1 MRLPRLGRVSLA
13 LSLALALVAG
23 AADVALAQQRWS
35 DPATWGGAPPV
46 AGAHV
51 VVPQGRRV
59 ILDVNP
65 PALGSITVN
74 GVLAFGA
81 RDIDLTVG
89 WIAVHG
95 MLEVGTEEAPY
106 PHHATITLTG
116 SLDENVM
123 GMGARFI
130 GAMNGGRIE
139 LHGSRR
145 ADVDWAVLA
154 QHAQPG
160 DSSIAL
166 ELVEPHKTVLGWR
179 PGDLLVVASSTRDP
193 LQAEAVTVTAVSGM
207 QVSFTPPLRYQ
218 HWGELQTVAGRT
230 VDERAEVGLL
240 TRNIVVQGAADG
252 YVRQMGGHIMI
263 MSGSIG
269 RIEGTELRY
278 MGQMG
283 RLGRYPMHWH
293 LTGHAPID
301 YLRFSSIWSS
311 FHRAVVLHRT
321 HGAEV
326 RGNVAANIWSHT
338 FVVGEDGNET
348 GNVVED
354 NLGVLTKRLPDAAF
368 ALKRQGDPGADGPGS
383 QDEWRPATF
392 WVNNAN
398 NVVRGNRAAGGLEAI
413 GFFYDNDH
421 GLAAPGDLA
430 RADFAGNV
438 AHSYLSA
445 NAAGDPVPR
454 TVSGV
459 GLVIRTAERAGER
472 ATFGALTAF
481 QNSVAGAWLEHAGSE
496 LRDAVLAD
504 NASGAV
510 VVRGAIDEALV
521 VGQTANQALPHPLES
536 RGGGVRTIA
545 HDGGNT
551 PRVRNTTFANQE
563 IAAIEVDGAQLL
575 PGNVFEHITRIDTPT
590 PVFLR
595 DRRADHAW
603 SGALFDADG
612 SLTNSAG
619 AAFVT
624 GQVMSAG
631 SVFAAGWGSYAPGG
645 AFVTLVSATGAP
657 SGLAT
662 VVTGATVTLSW
673 SAPDGGTAVESY
685 RIEAGTA
692 PGRVDV
698 VLSTGGA
705 ATTQT
710 VPDAPAG
717 EYFVR
722 VRAQRA
728 NGLSEPSNE
737 VRVRVGAAACLM
749 PDTPAPLRAVVA
761 GTAVTLSWT
770 PARGAVGY
778 LLGVGA
784 ASDQYGLLVA
794 ELPVALATLAT
805 TAPAGTYF
813 ARLAAV
819 NACGMSVPSNEVIVV
834 VP

>member
-1 MRLPRLGRVSLA
+1 MRLRVLRRV
-13 LSLALALVAG
+13 SLALALVAG
-23 AADVALAQQRWS
+23 AGDAALAQQHWS
-35 DPATWGGAPPV
+35 DPATWGGALPG

-95 MLEVGTEEAPY
+95 MLEVGTEEVPY
-106 PHHATITLTG
+106 PHHAIITLNG
-116 SLDENVM
+116 PLDENVM

-139 LHGSRR
+139 IHGSRR

-154 QHAQPG
+154 HHAQPG
-160 DSSIAL
+160 DTSIAL

-179 PGDLLVVASSTRDP
+179 PGDLIVMASSTRDP
-193 LQAEAVTVTAVSGM
+193 LQAEAVTVTAVSGT
-207 QVSFTPPLRYQ
+207 QVSFSPPLRFQ

-240 TRNIVVQGAADG
+240 TRNIVIQGAADG
-252 YVRQMGGHIMI
+252 YARQMGGHIMI

-269 RIEGTELRY
+269 RIEGAELRY
-278 MGQMG
+278 LGQMG

-354 NLGVLTKRLPDAAF
+354 NLGILTKRLPDAAF
-368 ALKRQGDPGADGPGS
+368 VLKRQGEPGADGPGS

-398 NVVRGNRAAGGLEAI
+398 NTVRRNRAAGGLDAI

-430 RADFAGNV
+430 RADFSGNV
-438 AHSYLSA
+438 AHSYLSSDA
-445 NAAGDPVPR
+445 SGEPLPQ
-454 TVSGV
+454 TVNGV
-459 GLVIRTAERAGER
+459 GLVIRPAERAGER
-472 ATFGALTAF
+472 ATFGAFTAF
-481 QNSVAGAWLEHAGSE
+481 QNSVAGAWVEHTSSV
-496 LRDAVLAD
+496 LSDAVLAG

-510 VVRGAIDEALV
+510 VMRGTVEHAFI
-521 VGQTANQALPHPLES
+521 VGQTANQATPHPRET

-545 HDGGNT
+545 HDGANT
-551 PRVRNTTFANQE
+551 PRVRHTTFVNQE
-563 IAAIEVDGAQLL
+563 IAAIDVEGGHLL
-575 PGNVFEHITRIDTPT
+575 PGNVFENITRIDTST

-612 SLTNSAG
+612 SLTGSAG

-624 GQVMSAG
+624 GQAMAG
-631 SVFAAGWGSYAPGG
+631 SVFMAGWGSYAPGG
-645 AFVTLVSATGAP
+645 AFVAPVSAATAP
-657 SGLAT
+657 RGLAT
-662 VVTGATVTLSW
+662 VVTGANVTLAW
-673 SAPDGGTAVESY
+673 SAPDDAASVVSY
-685 RIEAGTA
+685 LIEAGTA

-698 VLSTGGA
+698 VLATGGPV
-705 ATTQT
+705 TTHT
-710 VPDAPAG
+710 VPDAPTG

-728 NGLSEPSNE
+728 SGLSDASNE
-737 VRVRVGAAACLM
+737 VRVRVRVGAPVCLV
-749 PDTPAPLRAVVA
+749 PDTPAPLRATVSGA
-761 GTAVTLSWT
+761 AVTLTWT
-770 PARGAVGY
+770 PARGAARY

-784 ASDQYGLLVA
+784 APDQYGLLVA

-805 TAPAGTYF
+805 TAPSGTYF
-813 ARLAAV
+813 VRIAAV
-819 NACGMSVPSNEVIVV
+819 NVCGMSVPSNEIAVV

>member
-1 MRLPRLGRVSLA
+1 MTRSRLFRH
-13 LSLALALVAG
+13 LSLALVLVAV
-23 AADVALAQQRWS
+23 AADAALGQQHWS
-35 DPATWGGAPPV
+35 DPATWGGALPEP
-46 AGAHV
+46 GAHV

-95 MLEVGTEEAPY
+95 MLEVGTEDAPY
-106 PHHATITLTG
+106 PHHATITLNG
-116 SLDENVM
+116 PLDEHVM

-139 LHGSRR
+139 IHGSRR

-154 QHAQPG
+154 RHAQPG
-160 DSSIAL
+160 DTSLAL

-193 LQAEAVTVTAVSGM
+193 LQAEAVTVTAVTGT
-207 QVSFTPPLRYQ
+207 QVSFTPPLRFP
-218 HWGELQTVAGRT
+218 HWGELQTVAGRV

-240 TRNIVVQGAADG
+240 TRNIVIQGAADG
-252 YVRQMGGHIMI
+252 YARQMGGHIMI

-269 RIEGTELRY
+269 RIEGAELRY

-283 RLGRYPMHWH
+283 RLGRYPIHWH

-301 YLRFSSIWSS
+301 YARFTSIWSS

-354 NLGVLTKRLPDAAF
+354 NLGILTKRLPEAAF
-368 ALKRQGDPGADGPGS
+368 VLKRQGDPGADGPGS

-392 WVNNAN
+392 WINNAN
-398 NVVRGNRAAGGLEAI
+398 NLVRRNRAAGGLDAI

-421 GLAAPGDLA
+421 GVAAPGDLA
-430 RADFAGNV
+430 RADFSGNV
-438 AHSYLSA
+438 AHSYLSSE
-445 NAAGDPVPR
+445 AAGDPRPH
-454 TVSGV
+454 TVNGV
-459 GLVIRTAERAGER
+459 GLVIRPAERAGER
-472 ATFGALTAF
+472 ATFGPFTAF
-481 QNSVAGAWLEHAGSE
+481 QNSIAGAWVEHTGSV
-496 LRDAVLAD
+496 LSDAVLAG
-504 NASGAV
+504 NGSGAV
-510 VVRGAIDEALV
+510 VVRGTIDHALV
-521 VGQTANQALPHPLES
+521 VGQTANRATPHPLETS
-536 RGGGVRTIA
+536 GGGVRTVI

-551 PRVRNTTFANQE
+551 PRVRHTTFVNQE
-563 IAAIEVDGAQLL
+563 VAAIEVDGAHVL
-575 PGNVFEHITRIDTPT
+575 PGNVFEGITRIDTPT
-590 PVFLR
+590 PVYLR

-612 SLTNSAG
+612 SLTGSAG
-619 AAFVT
+619 PALVT
-624 GQVMSAG
+624 GQATSAS

-645 AFVTLVSATGAP
+645 AFVTPFAATAAP
-657 SGLAT
+657 RGLAT
-662 VVTGATVTLSW
+662 VVSGANVTLAW
-673 SAPDGGTAVESY
+673 SAPDDAAMVESY

-698 VLSTGGA
+698 VVATGGA
-705 ATTQT
+705 VTTHS
-710 VPDAPAG
+710 VPDAPSG

-728 NGLSEPSNE
+728 SGLSEPSNE
-737 VRVRVGAAACLM
+737 VRVRVGAPVCAV
-749 PDTPAPLRAVVA
+749 PDSPAPLRGVVA
-761 GTAVTLSWT
+761 GAAVALTWT
-770 PARGAVGY
+770 PARGATRY

-784 ASDQYGLLVA
+784 APDQYGLLVA
-794 ELPVALATLAT
+794 ELSVAAATLAT
-805 TAPAGTYF
+805 TAPSGTYF
-813 ARLAAV
+813 VRLAAV
-819 NACGMSVPSNEVIVV
+819 NACGMSVPSNEIAVV